1 MYLGIKTG
9 ENNCFSDV
17 KSLVFFSGN
26 TDSNTYISC
35 LYICLYVS
43 LAYIKN
49 INSYCWLYFLIG
61 QCVNLGRLYFILFF
75 LNYWSVCVIT
85 CPKLSG
91 QIKGPLRPLYP
102 ACYVVCIFVICSR
115 IAACRP
121 TFGICVSNEDWYQIL
136 CRKINVT
143 LG

>member
-1 MYLGIKTG
+1 MYPGIKTG

-61 QCVNLGRLYFILFF
+61 
-75 LNYWSVCVIT
+75 
-85 CPKLSG
+85 
-91 QIKGPLRPLYP
+91 
-102 ACYVVCIFVICSR
+102 
-115 IAACRP
+115 
-121 TFGICVSNEDWYQIL
+121 
-136 CRKINVT
+136 
-143 LG
+143 